1 MKIYR
6 YADDRLEFGFRQ
18 SVERFFVEEIPL
30 EEAEGD
36 GPYLRVKILKRDM
49 STARLI
55 SVISKATGASN
66 REIGYGGLKDKS
78 ATTIQHITLPIG
90 YEADLSNIKTQRIEI
105 LSIERCRKAMHLGRL
120 AGNRFEITIDAG
132 SREIEEFRKRL
143 QAICDGGFP
152 NYFGYQRFGERGD
165 SWKQGRDIAHS
176 GKRLRGDREK
186 LLVASWQSRLF
197 NEWLEKRVYISSTVD
212 RYDTKRSAKKL
223 GYPIELV
230 EVLRN
235 QPQFYKLFIG
245 EAMMSRRGIVH
256 TTDLDI
262 DSRKFISG
270 TLRPTGLLPGAKAV
284 RAYADARYLEEP
296 YDDSDITSLPGSRRV
311 SWVYAKDC
319 EVVSEKGTDSH
330 TVSFTLPP
338 GSYATVLLEEIAGGD
353 ISGRN
358 YRK

>member
-1 MKIYR
+1 MKRIIMP
-6 YADDRLEFGFRQ
+6 DDWEGNPLLKTYPLQGDEF
-18 SVERFFVEEIPL
+18 
-30 EEAEGD
+30 
-36 GPYLRVKILKRDM
+36 
-49 STARLI
+49 
-55 SVISKATGASN
+55 
-66 REIGYGGLKDKS
+66 
-78 ATTIQHITLPIG
+78 
-90 YEADLSNIKTQRIEI
+90 
-105 LSIERCRKAMHLGRL
+105 
-120 AGNRFEITIDAG
+120 
-132 SREIEEFRKRL
+132 
-143 QAICDGGFP
+143 
-152 NYFGYQRFGERGD
+152 
-165 SWKQGRDIAHS
+165 
-176 GKRLRGDREK
+176 
-186 LLVASWQSRLF
+186 ASWYEVDKIFGKDAREAIGPEIRDQAQ
-197 NEWLEKRVYISSTVD
+197 VD

-270 TLRPTGLLPGAKAV
+270 TLSPTGLLPGAKAV